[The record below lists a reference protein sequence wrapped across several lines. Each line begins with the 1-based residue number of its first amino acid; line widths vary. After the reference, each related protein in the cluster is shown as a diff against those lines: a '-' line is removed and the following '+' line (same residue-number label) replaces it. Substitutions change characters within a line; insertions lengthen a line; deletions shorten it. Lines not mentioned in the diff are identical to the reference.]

1 MTEIY
6 SHNLFYRLLNPTDV
20 TENYV
25 RWLNDPEINQYLES
39 RHSYH
44 TLDSCQLF
52 VAEMLKNKNQHLFG
66 IFLKSNNTHIG
77 NIKLGF
83 IDPNHHTGQ
92 MGILIGEKQQW
103 GKGFATEAIKELT
116 NWGFKSLRLQ
126 KIEAGCYDENI
137 GSLRAFLKAGY
148 QVEGFLR
155 SHAVCGTKR
164 VGSFLLGILPHEVS

>member
-20 TENYV
+20 TETYV
-25 RWLNDPEINQYLES
+25 RWLNDPDINQYLES

-44 TLDSCQLF
+44 TLDSCQSF
-52 VAEMLKNKNQHLFG
+52 VAEMLTNKNQHLFG

-92 MGILIGEKQQW
+92 MGLLIGEKQQW
-103 GKGFATEAIKELT
+103 GKGFATEAI
-116 NWGFKSLRLQ
+116 
-126 KIEAGCYDENI
+126 
-137 GSLRAFLKAGY
+137 
-148 QVEGFLR
+148 
-155 SHAVCGTKR
+155 
-164 VGSFLLGILPHEVS
+164 

>member
-6 SHNLFYRLLNPTDV
+6 SQNLFYRLLKESDV
-20 TENYV
+20 TETYV
-25 RWLNDPEINQYLES
+25 NWLNDSEINKYLET

-44 TLDSCQLF
+44 TLDSCQIF
-52 VAEMLKNKNQHLFG
+52 VADMLMDKNQHLFG
-66 IFLKSNNTHIG
+66 IFLKSNNAHIG

-92 MGILIGEKQQW
+92 IGLLIGEKDQW

-116 NWGFKSLRLQ
+116 SWGFKSLSLQ

-155 SHAVCGTKR
+155 SHSVCGTKR
-164 VGSFLLGILPHEVS
+164 VGSFLLGILPHEIL